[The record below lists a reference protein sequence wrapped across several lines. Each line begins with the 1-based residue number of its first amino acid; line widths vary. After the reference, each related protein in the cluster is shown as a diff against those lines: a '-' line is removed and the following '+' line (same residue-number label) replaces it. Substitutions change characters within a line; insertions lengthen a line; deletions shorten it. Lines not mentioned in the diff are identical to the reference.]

1 MATNYRNVG
10 NSWFDSVVD
19 EINDKARKAVR
30 DAVEKGEAITKHNIE
45 NSGTLKSGKRGRV
58 ETGEMRDAVSGEITK
73 DTADE
78 IEGRFGWKNGPAH
91 ARYQERG
98 WIHSGSGVPVEGMF
112 ALADASVEVLQDLEE
127 DLKDF

>member
-1 MATNYRNVG
+1 MATNYRDVG
-10 NSWFDSVVD
+10 NSWYDALID

-30 DAVEKGEAITKHNIE
+30 DAVEKGEAITKYNIE

-78 IEGRFGWKNGPAH
+78 IEGRFGWKNGPAY

-98 WIHSGSGVPVEGMF
+98 FTHVSGVPVEGMF
-112 ALADASVEVLQDLEE
+112 ALSDAAIEVLQDLED
-127 DLKDF
+127 DLDLR